1 MLRESMVSDMLSI
14 YSDVNN
20 VNFTLNTLFV
30 HMACVFI
37 NIMAEMRGGGVSSC
51 ATCDGH
57 MYRGKHVIVVGGG
70 DTAMEDAL
78 VLARTSEVSC
88 TITNTILICKTHPL
102 LMYSTLFHPLKS
114 VTVIHRRDTFRASK
128 VLAQR
133 VMEHPSISI
142 RWNTI
147 LTEVLGKPLESA
159 DENQSEDVDLD
170 APVTKVVSGAMV
182 KDVFTGEESIIE
194 AEAVFVAIGHTP
206 STKFLEGIVDFNPEH
221 PGYVL
226 AKDGST
232 RTSVPG
238 IFACGDVADS
248 VYRQAITS
256 AGSGAAAALDAERW
270 LSEEGL
276 GNEEAEFEAELLAEM
291 MAEGG
296 SRTVDAE
303 YNVYA
308 EAGGRMTGMKESV
321 AAEL

>member
-1 MLRESMVSDMLSI
+1 M
-14 YSDVNN
+14 
-20 VNFTLNTLFV
+20 
-30 HMACVFI
+30 
-37 NIMAEMRGGGVSSC
+37 
-51 ATCDGH
+51 
-57 MYRGKHVIVVGGG
+57 
-70 DTAMEDAL
+70 
-78 VLARTSEVSC
+78 
-88 TITNTILICKTHPL
+88 
-102 LMYSTLFHPLKS
+102 
-114 VTVIHRRDTFRASK
+114 
-128 VLAQR
+128 LAQR

-142 RWNTI
+142 RWNAV
-147 LTEVLGKPLESA
+147 LTEVLGKPMESA

-170 APVTKVVSGAMV
+170 APVQQVVTGAMV
-182 KDVFTGEESIIE
+182 KDVFTGEETKID

-206 STKFLEGIVDFNPEH
+206 STKFLEGVVEFNPDH

-238 IFACGDVADS
+238 IFACGDVVDS

-291 MAEGG
+291 MADGA
-296 SRTVDAE
+296 SKTVDAE

-308 EAGGRMTGMKESV
+308 DAGGRMTGMKESV
-321 AAEL
+321 SAEL